1 MLILTRKVH
10 ESIMIGT
17 KVRIEIIE
25 IDDHAIRLGI
35 DAPRIIP
42 VHRHEIYKRIQRE
55 AYIKQR
61 YSNITYHQCSN
72 AHESVAPIY

>member
-17 KVRIEIIE
+17 KVRIEIID
-25 IDDHAIRLGI
+25 IDEHAIRLGI

-42 VHRHEIYKRIQRE
+42 VHRHEIYERIQRH
-55 AYIKQR
+55 AYIKQKYLNKR
-61 YSNITYHQCSN
+61 NPYRSN
-72 AHESVAPIY
+72 AHESAAPLY